1 MLKIKPETLI
11 QQRLGNIVSDM
22 DGEKVMM
29 SIQNGK
35 YYNLGSIGGIIWDEI
50 ANSTSI
56 EILVE
61 KLTDK
66 YDIEPTEC
74 MNQVIC
80 FIEKLQDEKLINIS
94 YEKQMK

>member
-35 YYNLGSIGGIIWDEI
+35 YYNLGAVGGIIWNEI
-50 ANSTSI
+50 ADSTSI
-56 EILVE
+56 EKLVG

-74 MNQVIC
+74 MDQVIC
-80 FIEKLQDEKLINIS
+80 FIEKLKDEKLIDIS
-94 YEKQMK
+94 YEKQME

>member
-35 YYNLGSIGGIIWDEI
+35 YYNLGAIGGIIWDEI

-56 EILVE
+56 EKLVG

-66 YDIEPTEC
+66 YDIEKTEC